1 MILYHGSD
9 IEVRHPLVH
18 VGRSELDF
26 GPGFYLTAIKSQAE
40 RWAKR
45 VCAIRATLTPVL
57 SVYNLNERL
66 LSLSVKWLKL
76 EHYDQPWLDFITASR
91 RGGAPWRNYDIIEGC
106 VADDQVIDTIEDY
119 FIGRL
124 TVEQALGLLR
134 FVKPTHQICINN
146 QDIVDSCLRFDH
158 VELLNPN
165 NND

>member
-9 IEVRHPLVH
+9 IENRHPL
-18 VGRSELDF
+18 
-26 GPGFYLTAIKSQAE
+26 
-40 RWAKR
+40 
-45 VCAIRATLTPVL
+45 
-57 SVYNLNERL
+57 
-66 LSLSVKWLKL
+66 
-76 EHYDQPWLDFITASR
+76 
-91 RGGAPWRNYDIIEGC
+91 EGC